1 MSDATGGGDDGTL
14 PQWARSFFEEYGSP
28 DLGELGDV
36 FHGPLLDRKY
46 GLRKDDL
53 VEILLDSR
61 MLPKEGPMDKGDDGR
76 GRSSS
81 IDILD
86 EDRGFRSISR
96 DAIVEVRLVTHLRKS
111 YIEDEELL
119 KFEKEDMKRRSEV
132 HEMAEKT
139 SEGTATI
146 CLGVSFWII
155 YQIWSVFPV
164 KVEFRPK

>member
-61 MLPKEGPMDKGDDGR
+61 MLPEGRDPCIKGMMVG
-76 GRSSS
+76 GEV
-81 IDILD
+81 LL
-86 EDRGFRSISR
+86 SISWTKT
-96 DAIVEVRLVTHLRKS
+96 EVSGL
-111 YIEDEELL
+111 
-119 KFEKEDMKRRSEV
+119 FQ
-132 HEMAEKT
+132 EMP
-139 SEGTATI
+139 S
-146 CLGVSFWII
+146 W
-155 YQIWSVFPV
+155 
-164 KVEFRPK
+164 R